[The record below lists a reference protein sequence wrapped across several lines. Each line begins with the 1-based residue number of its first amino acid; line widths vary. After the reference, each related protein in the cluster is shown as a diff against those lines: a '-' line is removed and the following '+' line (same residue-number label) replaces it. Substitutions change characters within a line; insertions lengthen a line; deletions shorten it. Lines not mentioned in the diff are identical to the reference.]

1 MKFNKK
7 IVAVSACVLI
17 VSFACFKI
25 QDFSSV
31 RVYAEKTN
39 SEIQSEINALNS
51 RMSAIAK
58 EQTAL
63 QNQINSAQSEQNS
76 IISEITN
83 LSHEIDIIDEQILI
97 IDSLLIQYDE
107 LTAQQESEIAE
118 LQVKIEDEKKVLDE
132 MIRLSFEYSST
143 GSAIEFI
150 FGAESFTDLLSRVD
164 LLEYHLSYNDKV
176 IENYNNTLT
185 NLETA
190 QTAYEQ
196 AKLTMTQYKTEQ
208 VQLAEQLEAKKADA
222 EAKRNQLSVNI
233 ELYEKNLAEKQTY
246 INQLDNEI
254 KALAAMFAKEDKTT
268 YSGTFTFPIPTNVY
282 RITSYYG
289 NRTDPFTGKTAYHS
303 GYDFACSKGTEIYAA
318 DSGTV
323 VIAAWN
329 GGYGNCVTI
338 NHGGGIMTLYGHCSE
353 ILVSSGDTVKRG
365 DVIAKVGSTG
375 RSTGNHLHFEVRKNG
390 SVIDPAPYI
399 GLS

>member
-1 MKFNKK
+1 MKIAKRHISAFLCAAL
-7 IVAVSACVLI
+7 AVGVMLG
-17 VSFACFKI
+17 FKQEPSI
-25 QDFSSV
+25 T
-31 RVYAEKTN
+31 ANAKTN

-51 RMSAIAK
+51 RMNNVTK

-63 QNQINSAQSEQNS
+63 KNQINSAKVAESNV
-76 IISEITN
+76 ISEITN
-83 LSHEIDIIDEQILI
+83 LTHEIDLIDQQILI
-97 IDSLLIQYDE
+97 IDSLLVQYDE
-107 LTAQQESEIAE
+107 LTAQQEIEIFD
-118 LQVKIEDEKKVLDE
+118 LQAKIEKEKQILDE

-150 FGAESFTDLLSRVD
+150 FSAESFTDLISRVD

-176 IENYNNTLT
+176 IENYNNSLT
-185 NLETA
+185 ELENTKA
-190 QTAYEQ
+190 SYEQ
-196 AKLTMTQYKTEQ
+196 AKATMSEYRTEQ
-208 VQLAEQLEAKKADA
+208 LALSDELEAKKSDA
-222 EAKRNQLSVNI
+222 EAKRNQLSVDI
-233 ELYEKNLAEKQTY
+233 ELYEQNLAEKQKY
-246 INQLDNEI
+246 VNQLDSEI
-254 KALAAMFAKEDKTT
+254 KALAAMFAKEDKST
-268 YSGTFTFPIPTNVY
+268 YSGTFCFPIPTNVY

-303 GYDFACSKGTEIYAA
+303 GYDLACSKGTEIYAA

-353 ILVSSGDTVKRG
+353 LLVKSGDTVKRG
-365 DVIAKVGSTG
+365 QVIAKVGSTG

-390 SVIDPAPYI
+390 SVIDPAPFI
-399 GLS
+399 GL